1 MTCLYSQADDQ
12 SRCKEEVERLGRDV
26 STQSLLNGGTHAQY
40 VNTLTCQVNDDL
52 QYIVKSTRFENADLL
67 KNVDIFKQLMMID
80 VMPEIF
86 QLTVCCKTAYFCK
99 TEYENRM

>member
-40 VNTLTCQVNDDL
+40 VNTPTCQVNDDL
-52 QYIVKSTRFENADLL
+52 QYIVKSTRFE
-67 KNVDIFKQLMMID
+67 MID

-86 QLTVCCKTAYFCK
+86 QITVCCKTAYFCK
-99 TEYENRM
+99 TENGL